1 MLNRSKIGSFPHQ
14 CTPFIMKPTSRFG
27 DRLKE
32 QVETRMKYLN
42 DGGEIEKNEEIMEE
56 IMT

>member
-1 MLNRSKIGSFPHQ
+1 
-14 CTPFIMKPTSRFG
+14 MKPTSRFG